1 MIAANDFQRQWEE
14 VREDVHLAVET
25 VGGSGW
31 YILGREV
38 AAFESALA
46 ALWHRK
52 FAVGVANGSDA
63 LEIAL
68 RASGCKP
75 GDKVLTTPLSAFAT
89 TMAIVRIGGVP
100 VFVDCDEYG
109 LIDLDQC
116 ETVLQRD
123 RTIRFLAPVHL
134 YGNSVDLDRLARLRE
149 RCGLRVV
156 EDCAQSIL
164 TTFGPDRRPTGT
176 VGDATATSFY
186 PTKNLGAFG
195 DGGAI
200 LTDDEEIART
210 ARMLRDYGQSAK
222 YEHATMGYNSRLD
235 ELHAAILRIAQLP
248 RLEAWTKA
256 RRDTAEAYATRIS
269 HPGIR
274 QSGSPAQSDS
284 CWHLYPVF
292 VSPEHKPDFMA
303 HLRKSGVMP
312 GEHYPRLIPDQEAMS
327 SVVMECAGSLAT
339 ARRICHS
346 EVSLPIHP
354 HLTQDELNAVIAACN
369 SWEQ

>member
-1 MIAANDFQRQWEE
+1 VIAANDFQRQWEE

-25 VGGSGW
+25 VGKSGW
-31 YILGREV
+31 YVLGHEV

-68 RASGCKP
+68 RAAGCKP

-123 RTIRFLAPVHL
+123 GAIRFFVPVHL
-134 YGNSVDLDRLARLRE
+134 YGNSLDLDRLARLRD
-149 RCGLRVV
+149 RYGLRVV

-164 TTFGPDRRPTGT
+164 ATFGPDRRLTGT
-176 VGDATATSFY
+176 VGDAAATSFY

-200 LTDDEEIART
+200 LTDDEEITRT

-248 RLEAWTKA
+248 RLMAWTKA
-256 RRDTAEAYATRIS
+256 RRGTANAYAAGIS
-269 HPGIR
+269 HSGIR
-274 QSGSPAQSDS
+274 HAGSPAHSDS

-292 VSPEHKPDFMA
+292 VSPEFKPDFMA
-303 HLRKSGVMP
+303 HLRNSGVMP
-312 GEHYPRLIPDQEAMS
+312 SEHYPKLIPDQDAMS
-327 SVVMECAGSLAT
+327 SVVMERADGLAI
-339 ARRICHS
+339 ACRICQS

-354 HLTQDELNAVIAACN
+354 HLTQDEVNAVIDACN